1 MSSAPPGITGV
12 TVILSEPDDTRLRAA
27 MALACAAAALGG
39 RARLHFHEHA
49 VALLV
54 AGPEPGREEKLAE
67 GVPDRT
73 TLFAHALEAGVE
85 LTACQTGLHLQRID
99 YSALPSNT
107 EPSSLVGL
115 LATIG
120 DDRLVMA

>member
-1 MSSAPPGITGV
+1 MTDHPPGITGV
-12 TVILSEPDDTRLRAA
+12 TVILAEPDDTRLRAA
-27 MALACAAAALGG
+27 MALACACAALGG

-54 AGPEPGREEKLAE
+54 ARAEPNGGDKLAE
-67 GVPDRT
+67 GLPDRT
-73 TLFAHALEAGVE
+73 TLFGHAREAGVE
-85 LTACQTGLHLQRID
+85 LTACQTGLALQRIE
-99 YSALPSNT
+99 YAALPTGT
-107 EPSSLVGL
+107 EAGSLVSL

>member
-1 MSSAPPGITGV
+1 MSEPPPGITGV
-12 TVILSEPDDTRLRAA
+12 TVILAEPDDTRLRAA
-27 MALACAAAALGG
+27 MALACACAALGG

-49 VALLV
+49 VALLI
-54 AGPEPGREEKLAE
+54 AGPEPNGGDKLAE
-67 GVPDRT
+67 GLPDRT
-73 TLFAHALEAGVE
+73 TLFAHAREAGVE
-85 LTACQTGLHLQRID
+85 LTACQTGMSLQRIEH
-99 YSALPSNT
+99 AQLPTDT

>member
-1 MSSAPPGITGV
+1 MTPAAISGV
-12 TVILSEPDDTRLRAA
+12 TVILAEPDDTRLRAG

-54 AGPEPGREEKLAE
+54 ALPEPDGGEKLAE
-67 GVPDRT
+67 GLPDRA
-73 TLFAHALEAGVE
+73 TLFAHAREAGVE
-85 LTACQTGLHLQRID
+85 LTACQTGLALQRID
-99 YSALPSNT
+99 HGQLPAGT
-107 EPSSLVGL
+107 DPASLVGL

-120 DDRLVMA
+120 EDRLVLA